1 MSVKSCEKLEK
12 SKVALTIE
20 VSAEDFEVAINK
32 AYLKMR
38 GKMNIPG
45 FRPGK
50 APRKI
55 VESMYGAEVFYE
67 EAVNIVLPDAYEKA
81 VSDEK
86 LEVVGYP
93 EVELENCGKDGVTF
107 KATVAVYPEVKLGQY
122 KGLEAPKA
130 NVKVMAADVNARLKE
145 MAERNSR
152 MVSVERAVKKGDTAN
167 IDFEGFDNGVAFD
180 GGKGENFDL
189 EIGSGSFVPGFEDQL
204 IGMKVGQEK
213 DIDITFPKDYTPEL
227 AGKPVVFHVK
237 VNEVKVKE
245 VPAMD
250 DEFAKDVSEFDTLK
264 DLKAD
269 IKKKLTTE
277 RTEAAQRAFEDVLM
291 AKVAESIEAEI
302 PTEMV
307 ELQAAQMT
315 EGFKQQLAS
324 QGIPFDQYL
333 KMTNTTEADFTKQA
347 YGPAEQQVKMDL
359 AVRAIIDAEK
369 LDATDDEVEA
379 EMKNVADKYGMDLDT
394 VKKYLRPEEV
404 KEQVIRE
411 KVVNLVADNSANP
424 YELTFHHKGNTTSGP
439 KASGLVAF
447 KLSDLPDTNGKTVD
461 VKLKWTSF
469 SGAKSITFKYCT
481 NKSTNL
487 PSETLNKMLE
497 DISYKKNIK

>member
-1 MSVKSCEKLEK
+1 MTVKSCEKLEK
-12 SKVALTIE
+12 SRVALTIE
-20 VSAEDFEVAINK
+20 TSAEEFEAAVNK

-38 GKMNIPG
+38 GKINVPG
-45 FRPGK
+45 FRVGK

-55 VESMYGAEVFYE
+55 IEKMYGAEVFYE
-67 EAVNIVLPDAYEKA
+67 EAVNIILPDAYEAA
-81 VSDEK
+81 VKEQELD
-86 LEVVGYP
+86 VVGYP
-93 EVELENCGKDGVTF
+93 EVELESCTKDGVVF
-107 KATVAVYPEVKLGQY
+107 KCTVAVYPEVKLGQY

-130 NVKVMAADVNARLKE
+130 EVKVAAADVNARLKE
-145 MAERNSR
+145 MADLNSR
-152 MVSVERAVKKGDTAN
+152 LVSVERAVKKGDTAD

-204 IGMKVGQEK
+204 IGMKAGEEK

-245 VPAMD
+245 VPALD

-269 IKKKLTTE
+269 IKKKLTAE

-291 AKVAESIEAEI
+291 AKVAEGVEADV
-302 PTEMV
+302 PHEMV
-307 ELQAAQMT
+307 DLQAEQMT
-315 EGFKQQLAS
+315 EGFKQQLAA

-333 KMTNTTEADFTKQA
+333 KMTNTTEADFKSQA

-359 AVRAIIDAEK
+359 AISAIVKAEG
-369 LDATDDEVEA
+369 LEASDDEVEA
-379 EMKNVADKYGMDLDT
+379 EMKKVADKYGMDLDT

-411 KVVNLVADNSANP
+411 KVIKLVADSAVAVAP
-424 YELTFHHKGNTTSGP
+424 AEALAEEEAEAEAAEEKKPTK
-439 KASGLVAF
+439 KAAAR
-447 KLSDLPDTNGKTVD
+447 KPA
-461 VKLKWTSF
+461 
-469 SGAKSITFKYCT
+469 AKK
-481 NKSTNL
+481 
-487 PSETLNKMLE
+487 ETADGE
-497 DISYKKNIK
+497 EKKPARKPAAKKAAKKDAE